1 MLTKPILKWKKFN
14 QMITYV
20 LHDDN
25 SCLGKSFTL
34 LDKFMDILGSSSI
47 NSINVGVRTKSHL
60 KFGNKY
66 LFTWVAFPS
75 IFIHDEKE

>member
-1 MLTKPILKWKKFN
+1 
-14 QMITYV
+14 MITYV

-25 SCLGKSFTL
+25 NCLGKSFTL

-66 LFTWVAFPS
+66 LFT
-75 IFIHDEKE
+75 